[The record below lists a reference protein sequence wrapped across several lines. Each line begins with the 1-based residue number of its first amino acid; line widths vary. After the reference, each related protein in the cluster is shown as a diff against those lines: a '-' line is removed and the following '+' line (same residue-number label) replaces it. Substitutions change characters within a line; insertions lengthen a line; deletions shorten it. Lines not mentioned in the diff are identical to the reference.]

1 MFYELNDELIVF
13 WNLGQTSENK
23 SQINREKNGRNE
35 LSPVTFKIW
44 FVQKDWDISGTITEM
59 SKERI
64 DEKTTEVD
72 KSFRIWKK
80 FLGTSKCSGKRLSFL
95 RYIRY
100 LIISRKQHEISKMNW
115 YENAKVHGLSMDR
128 LIRNVLPLDSGT
140 IENVFV
146 HS

>member
-1 MFYELNDELIVF
+1 MYFGTWDKLRKTNLKSTEKKMDETNCLQSPSKSGSFKKTGISAGLSQKCRKRGSMRKLPRLTKVF
-13 WNLGQTSENK
+13 EF
-23 SQINREKNGRNE
+23 E
-35 LSPVTFKIW
+35 
-44 FVQKDWDISGTITEM
+44 
-59 SKERI
+59 
-64 DEKTTEVD
+64 
-72 KSFRIWKK
+72 KSFLVPQSVQVNVYH
-80 FLGTSKCSGKRLSFL
+80 F
-95 RYIRY
+95 YIRY